1 MSKANPRKA
10 MAALLPTPI
19 KVGDVEVKPMTLAM
33 YAALERIGSPLV
45 TGVDAKDMIEIIP
58 SAYLL
63 THGAKE
69 IFRGNLMDLAMSW
82 ADTVPVGT
90 LERIKD
96 ACYRQIKAVQDVI
109 PEGEEKKKRP
119 TAGLPTSSTGHAQN
133 TDGRTGRPCSRC
145 RSRRSSSCNVR
156 KDLR

>member
-1 MSKANPRKA
+1 

-19 KVGDVEVKPMTLAM
+19 RVGDVEVRPMTLAM
-33 YAALERIGSPLV
+33 YAALERIESPLV
-45 TGVDAKDMIEIIP
+45 TGVDAKDMVELIP

-69 IFRGNLMDLAMSW
+69 IFRGNLLDLAMDW

-96 ACYRQIKAVQDVI
+96 ACYRQIDAAKDVI
-109 PEGEEKKKRP
+109 PQGETPKKKR
-119 TAGLPTSSTGHAQN
+119 TAGSATSSTGPARRS
-133 TDGRTGRPCSRC
+133 DGPTGMSCSK
-145 RSRRSSSCNVR
+145 SPSRSSSSSSDR
-156 KDLR
+156 KG